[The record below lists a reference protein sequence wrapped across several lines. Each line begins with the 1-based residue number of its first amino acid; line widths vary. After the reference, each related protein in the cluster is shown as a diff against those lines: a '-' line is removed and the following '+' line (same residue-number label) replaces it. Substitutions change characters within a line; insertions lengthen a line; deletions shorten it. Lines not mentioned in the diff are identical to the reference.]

1 MKKNLVLFSLF
12 LSFCLNAQL
21 FSKYNIN
28 LLSITDPDT
37 SIIPSPVGNR
47 YSGCWGWYQS
57 SKNKE
62 YAISGS
68 KSGTYFI
75 DVSNPNTPTV
85 SAFVPGKKGAT
96 WREMKTYQNYCYI
109 ISSDSKPNRF
119 QIVDMQYLPD
129 SVKIIHDSNIYFE
142 VGHTIWI
149 DKDKMYIGLTTFQN
163 GYSPMTIWS
172 LATPT
177 APVLLQRVETQIP
190 DNIIHDAHDM
200 YARNDTI
207 YVSAGW
213 QGLVVLKHDVANDTL
228 IQIGSYTGY
237 PFAGYNHSS
246 MITQNGKYLMF
257 CDEVPASLPIHMVDI
272 QNLGNIQPIVR
283 FQPAPLTTPHNP
295 YIKGNNFAI
304 VTCYQDGLY
313 IYDISQPNN
322 ISIAGFFDTYPQGGL
337 NNNNYGAGAYS
348 GTWGSYPYL
357 PSGLIIAND
366 MQNGMFVLNANS
378 AFTTTVK
385 TPINPVGINAIAVQE
400 NKIRVYPMPAKDHLM
415 FTCPQLKSY
424 QNLKFECYD
433 INEKLLISAENL
445 ENNNSENLIHQ
456 LNISELTNG
465 IYFLKI
471 ISNNQ
476 VIAITKFSV
485 LK

>member
-1 MKKNLVLFSLF
+1 MQRLILITLVLFNF
-12 LSFCLNAQL
+12 LNASGQL

-28 LLSITDPDT
+28 FLSIVDPDT
-37 SIIPSPVGNR
+37 SNMATPVGNR

-75 DVSNPNTPTV
+75 DVTNPSTPSV
-85 SAFVPGKKGAT
+85 SAYVEGRKGST
-96 WREMKTYQNYCYI
+96 WREMKTYKNYCYV

-119 QIVDMQYLPD
+119 QIIDMQYLPD
-129 SVKIIHDSNIYFE
+129 SVVVVHDSNVLFE

-149 DKDKMYIGLTTFQN
+149 DNDKMYIGLTTFQN

-177 APVLLQRVETQIP
+177 APVLLQRVETQISN
-190 DNIIHDAHDM
+190 NIIHDAHDM

-213 QGLVVLKHDVANDTL
+213 QGLAILKQTSPRDTL

-257 CDEVPASLPIHMVDI
+257 CDEVPASLPIHFVDI
-272 QNLGNIQPIVR
+272 QNMSNIQPVSM
-283 FQPAPLTTPHNP
+283 FHPAPLTTPHNP
-295 YIKGNNFAI
+295 YILGNKFA
-304 VTCYQDGLY
+304 VVSCYQDGLY

-322 ISIAGFFDTYPQGGL
+322 ISIAGYFDTYPQGGL
-337 NNNNYGAGAYS
+337 NNNSNYGQGAYA
-348 GTWGSYPYL
+348 GTWGAYPYL
-357 PSGLIIAND
+357 PSGILIAND
-366 MQNGMFVLNANS
+366 MQNGTFILNPQPAY
-378 AFTTTVK
+378 TTSLT
-385 TPINPVGINAIAVQE
+385 TPINPVSINQYSIAE
-400 NKIRVYPMPAKDHLM
+400 NKIRVYPNPA
-415 FTCPQLKSY
+415 
-424 QNLKFECYD
+424 QNQILFNVPFSLQNKISVAEYYD
-433 INEKLLISAENL
+433 LNEKKVLSEPML
-445 ENNNSENLIHQ
+445 ENADALKQ
-456 LNISELTNG
+456 LNISQLPNG
-465 IYFLKI
+465 IYFLKL
-471 ISNNQ
+471 ISNNE
-476 VIAITKFSV
+476 VVAITKFSV
-485 LK
+485 LR